1 MSQPP
6 SPTKADSGH
15 VSGIRGGKMGIP
27 GYDHSPFSE
36 EDLALAIKR
45 SHLAVPGR

>member
-1 MSQPP
+1 M
-6 SPTKADSGH
+6 GM
-15 VSGIRGGKMGIP
+15 GGKSGVA
-27 GYDHSPFSE
+27 GYDHRPFSE